1 MVYPEIATGEPAAP
15 LSLTASD
22 GTGLALEA
30 LEAQAVIAGPL
41 AFTELHLRFRNPR
54 DRVIEGRFAITLP
67 PNAAISRLAMQID
80 GRWQE
85 AEVVELQAARRA
97 YEDFLHRRQDPALM
111 EKEAGNEFSARIFPI
126 PANGVKDIIISYS
139 QELVGSD
146 ASYTLPL
153 RGLPV
158 IDQVSLRVLRG
169 TGASPM
175 SYEATTVEHRAW
187 KPDADFSIP
196 AGPAGAAVQGLR
208 AGELVVARV
217 RPTLDATESPMT
229 GAALLFDTSA
239 SRAVGFAHEVDRF
252 GRLVAALAARH
263 PGLRISVATFDQV
276 VTPIY
281 EGAAAGFGKGQLD
294 AILAR
299 RPLGASNLHGALG
312 WVATRPGLDRLIVV
326 TDAMATAGPTGGDE
340 IRAASAAL
348 VDIARID
355 LVLTGGIHDDEL
367 AARLVRGTR
376 TRDGVVLAATS
387 APAELA
393 RRISQT
399 TVSGVRV
406 GVAGASW
413 SWPETLDGV
422 QPGDEALVYAA
433 LSKPSAATLAVTLSG
448 PIAQQIKVPLAASER
463 PLVQRAAAKAQL
475 ARLAWQRD
483 TLAAEATDRRNEL
496 KREMIAV
503 STKYRVLSDFTAL
516 LVLETDAD
524 YARFGIDRTALSDIL
539 VVGPQGVAV
548 AQRQQIVAIA
558 APEPD
563 VTVPKNGDK
572 AKPKK
577 TAGAEDGKLAFEVA
591 DNGYNG
597 EAQEAPAE
605 DEKTVDLVRVGA
617 ADMDGESD
625 DSEEGRASTTSSR
638 LRELGPPAARRP
650 SAPAP
655 DPAPARG
662 YTEESEQ
669 RIAAEPPPPEAKPA
683 GPPALTGALA
693 EITEMIERGELDAA
707 VVRALA
713 WRNEEPG
720 DVIALVGLGQA
731 LEARGN
737 LELAARAYGSIID
750 LFPSRADLRRF
761 ASQRLEHLGAAGLD
775 LAADSIAKAVAQRP
789 DHLTG
794 YRQLAYAHVRAGRLA
809 EAFSAIEAGLTS
821 RYPRDRFP
829 GGDRILREDLGIIG
843 AAWSAREPAR
853 RDDIEARV
861 QRAGSRVATAPSTRF
876 VLSWE
881 TDANDVDFHIYDGK
895 GGHAYYSDP
904 KLASGGELYH
914 DVTNGYGPEC
924 FAIDGAAQAFPYRV
938 QIHYYSRGPMGYGM
952 GELEIL
958 RHDGKGTLDIESRPF
973 VAMNDSAYVEL
984 GTVEAK

>member
-1 MVYPEIATGEPAAP
+1 
-15 LSLTASD
+15 
-22 GTGLALEA
+22 
-30 LEAQAVIAGPL
+30 
-41 AFTELHLRFRNPR
+41 
-54 DRVIEGRFAITLP
+54 
-67 PNAAISRLAMQID
+67 
-80 GRWQE
+80 
-85 AEVVELQAARRA
+85 
-97 YEDFLHRRQDPALM
+97 
-111 EKEAGNEFSARIFPI
+111 
-126 PANGVKDIIISYS
+126 
-139 QELVGSD
+139 
-146 ASYTLPL
+146 
-153 RGLPV
+153 
-158 IDQVSLRVLRG
+158 
-169 TGASPM
+169 
-175 SYEATTVEHRAW
+175 
-187 KPDADFSIP
+187 
-196 AGPAGAAVQGLR
+196 
-208 AGELVVARV
+208 
-217 RPTLDATESPMT
+217 
-229 GAALLFDTSA
+229 
-239 SRAVGFAHEVDRF
+239 
-252 GRLVAALAARH
+252 
-263 PGLRISVATFDQV
+263 
-276 VTPIY
+276 IY
-281 EGAAAGFGKGQLD
+281 EGPAAGFGQTQLD

-299 RPLGASNLHGALG
+299 RPLGASHLHGALG
-312 WVATRPGLDRLIVV
+312 WVATRAGFERLIVV
-326 TDAMATAGPTGGDE
+326 TDAVATAGPTEGGE

-348 VDIARID
+348 ANLARID
-355 LVLTGGIHDDEL
+355 VVLTGGIHDDEL
-367 AARLVRGTR
+367 AARMVRGTR
-376 TRDGVVLAATS
+376 SRDGVVLPGTS

-399 TVSGVRV
+399 TVSGVEV
-406 GVAGASW
+406 SVAGASW
-413 SWPETLDGV
+413 SWPATLDGV

-433 LSKPSAATLAVTLSG
+433 LSKPSAPTLSVTLGG
-448 PIAQQIKVPLAASER
+448 PITQQIQVPLAATER

-483 TLAAEATDRRNEL
+483 TLAADATDRRNEL

-548 AQRQQIVAIA
+548 AQRSQIVAIA

-563 VTVPKNGDK
+563 ETRTKNGGK
-572 AKPKK
+572 GKPKK
-577 TAGAEDGKLAFEVA
+577 TAGADDGKLRFDIAE
-591 DNGYNG
+591 NGYKSDDKEVSL
-597 EAQEAPAE
+597 EA
-605 DEKTVDLVRVGA
+605 DDKVVDLTNA
-617 ADMDGESD
+617 EPADMDGDSD
-625 DSEEGRASTTSSR
+625 DEEEGRATISRQR
-638 LRELGPPAARRP
+638 LRTLGPAARRP

-655 DPAPARG
+655 DPAPSQGQPA
-662 YTEESEQ
+662 ESEQ
-669 RIAAEPPPPEAKPA
+669 RIAAEPPPEAKPA
-683 GPPALTGALA
+683 GPPPLTGVLA
-693 EITEMIERGELDAA
+693 EITALIERRDLDAA

-720 DVIALVGLGQA
+720 DVIALIGLGQA

-761 ASQRLEHLGAAGLD
+761 ASQRLERLGAAGLD
-775 LAADSIAKAVAQRP
+775 LAADSVAKAVAQRP

-794 YRQLAYAHVRAGRLA
+794 YRQLAYAQVRAGRLA
-809 EAFSAIEAGLTS
+809 EAFAAIEAGLAA

-861 QRAGSRVATAPSTRF
+861 QRAGSRIATAPSTRF

-958 RHDGKGTLDIESRPF
+958 RHDGKGKLDIESRPF
-973 VAMNDSAYVEL
+973 IAMNDSAYVEL